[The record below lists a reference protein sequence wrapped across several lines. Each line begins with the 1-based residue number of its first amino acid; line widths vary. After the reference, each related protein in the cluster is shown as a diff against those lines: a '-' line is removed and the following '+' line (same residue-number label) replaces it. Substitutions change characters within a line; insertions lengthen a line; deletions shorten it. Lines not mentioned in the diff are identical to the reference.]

1 MHEDCYHFTNIKNL
15 NSINRTG
22 LNKRLE
28 IRSDCVKDKK
38 EKISYSI
45 GKIGVIG
52 LYANFQ
58 QVYDE
63 VKAGIRKAD
72 PNDLKQVKS
81 YEEIKKSPSIEA
93 FLGDGAYL
101 LFDGEG
107 VENTGGNTGEG
118 GIYDASTLDT
128 IEPNKLRV
136 GLVRDNDSGHVSYSM
151 YDYIHYLMSTLTLE
165 EYEQMI
171 KPMQERF
178 DNYYHSHKDEIDK
191 FKKGNFTKKEL
202 PLSKFVEVEK
212 AKLEK
217 AEREAKDKDAE
228 ER

>member
-22 LNKRLE
+22 LNKKLDV
-28 IRSDCVKDKK
+28 RSDCVKDKK

-52 LYANFQ
+52 LYVNFQ
-58 QVYDE
+58 EVYDE
-63 VKAGIRKAD
+63 VKKGIRKAD
-72 PNDLKQVKS
+72 PNNPKQIES
-81 YEEIKKSPSIEA
+81 YRQIKASRSMEA

-107 VENTGGNTGEG
+107 IDNTGGNTGKG
-118 GIYDASTLDT
+118 GIYDASTLKT
-128 IEPNKLRV
+128 IPPENLRV
-136 GLVRDNDSGHVSYSM
+136 GLIRDNDSGHVSYSM
-151 YDYIHYLMSTLTLE
+151 YDYIHFLMSTLTLD

-171 KPMQERF
+171 VPMQERF
-178 DNYYHSHKDEIDK
+178 DRYYSSHKEEIDK
-191 FKKGNFTKKEL
+191 FKHGNYSKKEL
-202 PLSKFVEVEK
+202 PLSKFIEVEK

-217 AEREAKDKDAE
+217 AEREAKDKEVE